1 MPVIHSYLYTVAQLC
16 NLVYS
21 VLTKI
26 TATVARQGQFFR
38 YVVYFYCMPQ
48 ERVKIYIDGGNT
60 YKALFKDCQNSKDNS
75 SVASIVPKK
84 KKFNFSEFASF
95 LASPVRLLCCK
106 SYYVGIVRNYNQT
119 EKSAKMVIG
128 QQKFLAGLETD
139 GFVIERGKIV
149 YDHKIR
155 EKGVDVKIAIHLVID
170 GIEDKYDT
178 AIVVSSDTDL
188 IPAIKYVRSKGK
200 KVEYVGFSN
209 FVSFGMIKECDDQRI
224 LGTTELQA
232 FIH

>member
-1 MPVIHSYLYTVAQLC
+1 MS
-16 NLVYS
+16 
-21 VLTKI
+21 
-26 TATVARQGQFFR
+26 
-38 YVVYFYCMPQ
+38 Q

-60 YKALFKDCQNSKDNS
+60 YKALFKECKNSRDNS
-75 SVASIVPKK
+75 TIDSIVPKK
-84 KKFNFSEFASF
+84 KKFNFNEFASF
-95 LASPVRLLCCK
+95 LISPMRNLCGK

-119 EKSAKMVIG
+119 EKSEKMVRG
-128 QQKFLAGLETD
+128 QQKFLAALELE

-155 EKGVDVKIAIHLVID
+155 EKGVDVKIAIDLVID

-178 AIVVSSDTDL
+178 AIIVSSDTDL
-188 IPAIKYVRSKGK
+188 IPAIKYIRSKGK

-224 LGTTELQA
+224 LGVTELQS
-232 FIH
+232 FIN